1 MAVKIVEQDLHEE
14 FQATIREAAANAK
27 PLQIIGG
34 GSKAFYGNASEGEAL
49 TVSGH
54 SGVIDYDP
62 AELVITLRAGCKLK
76 DVEALLA
83 EHDQM
88 FGFEPPQFSD
98 QATIGG
104 MIASGLSG
112 PRRAYSGAVRDFIL
126 GVKILDGRGD
136 VLNFGGRV
144 IKNVAGFDLSRLM
157 VGAMGTLGVLLE
169 VSLRVIPKFETE
181 TTLSFEHNTA
191 EEHIQWI
198 NELGGRPLPL
208 SASMWH
214 KGQSLI
220 RLSGSERGVSSAVEK
235 LGGDQSGNQS
245 GELGEDVWDQLR
257 EQSHTFFK
265 DNSSKS
271 NGHLMRIAVPPTTNF
286 QLKQDQ
292 LIEWGGAQRWLQG
305 GSDLEVLRG
314 RVSHFHGSLCIF
326 RGSNETH
333 PAFQAPNDAVLTL
346 HRSLKSKFDPARI
359 FNRDRLYLGL

>member
-1 MAVKIVEQDLHEE
+1 MVINIAEQNLREE
-14 FQATIREAAANAK
+14 FQATIREAVANAE
-27 PLQIIGG
+27 PLQIVGG

-49 TVSGH
+49 AVSGH

-62 AELVITLRAGCKLK
+62 AELVITLRACCTLK

-88 FGFEPPQFSD
+88 FGFEPPRFSD

-112 PRRAYSGAVRDFIL
+112 PRRAFSGAVRDFIL
-126 GVKILDGRGD
+126 GVKIIDGRGD

-169 VSLRVIPKFETE
+169 VSLRVIPKHETE
-181 TTLSFEHNTA
+181 TTLSFVHDSA
-191 EEHIQWI
+191 EDHIQWI

-235 LGGDQSGNQS
+235 LGGEQ
-245 GELGEDVWDQLR
+245 GEDVWDQLR
-257 EQSHTFFK
+257 EQSHSFFS
-265 DNSSKS
+265 DAASKS
-271 NGHLMRIAVPPTTNF
+271 KRRLMRISVPPTTHF
-286 QLKQDQ
+286 QLNQDQ
-292 LIEWGGAQRWLQG
+292 LIEWGGAQRWLHG
-305 GSDLEVLRG
+305 DSDLEALRG
-314 RVSHFHGSLCIF
+314 RVSHLHGSLCVF
-326 RGSNETH
+326 RGSSE
-333 PAFQAPNDAVLTL
+333 PQPVFQALNDAVLTL

-359 FNRDRLYLGL
+359 FNRDRLYPGL

>member
-1 MAVKIVEQDLHEE
+1 MAVKIIEKDLHEE

-27 PLQIIGG
+27 PLQIIGS

-62 AELVITLRAGCKLK
+62 AELVITLRAGCKLA

-83 EHDQM
+83 ENNQM

-112 PRRAYSGAVRDFIL
+112 PRRAFSGAVRDFIL

-181 TTLSFEHNTA
+181 TTLSFVHDSA
-191 EEHIQWI
+191 EDHIQWI

-214 KGQSLI
+214 KGQSSI

-235 LGGDQSGNQS
+235 LGGEQG

-257 EQSHTFFK
+257 EQSHSFFS
-265 DNSSKS
+265 DAASKS
-271 NGHLMRIAVPPTTNF
+271 KGHLMRIAVPPTTHF
-286 QLKQDQ
+286 QLNQDQ
-292 LIEWGGAQRWLQG
+292 LIEWGGAQRWLHG
-305 GSDLEVLRG
+305 DSDLEALRG
-314 RVSHFHGSLCIF
+314 RVSHFHGNLCVF
-326 RGSNETH
+326 RASSETH
-333 PAFQAPNDAVLTL
+333 PAFQALNDAVLTL

-359 FNRDRLYLGL
+359 FNRDRLYPGL

>member
-49 TVSGH
+49 DVSGH

-76 DVEALLA
+76 DVETLLA
-83 EHDQM
+83 EHNQM
-88 FGFEPPQFSD
+88 FGFEPPLFSD

-112 PRRAYSGAVRDFIL
+112 PRRAFSGAVRDFIL

-181 TTLSFEHNTA
+181 ATLSFVHETA
-191 EEHIQWI
+191 EDHIQWI

-220 RLSGSERGVSSAVEK
+220 RLSGSERGVSSAIEK
-235 LGGDQSGNQS
+235 LGGESSDA
-245 GELGEDVWDQLR
+245 VWEQLK
-257 EQSHTFFK
+257 EQNYPFFK
-265 DNSSKS
+265 GQTS
-271 NGHLMRIAVPPTTNF
+271 LMRISLPPTTHF
-286 QLKQDQ
+286 QLNRDQ

-305 GSDLEVLRG
+305 GSDMEVLRG
-314 RVSHFHGSLCIF
+314 RASHFHGSLCIF
-326 RGSNETH
+326 RGSSETH
-333 PAFQAPNDAVLTL
+333 PAFQAPDDAVLSL

>member
-1 MAVKIVEQDLHEE
+1 MAVNITEQDLHEE
-14 FQATIREAAANAK
+14 LQARIREAAANAE
-27 PLQIIGG
+27 PLQIVGG

-49 TVSGH
+49 AVSGH

-62 AELVITLRAGCKLK
+62 AELVITLRAGCRLK
-76 DVEALLA
+76 DVETLLA
-83 EHDQM
+83 EHGQM

-104 MIASGLSG
+104 VIACGLCG
-112 PRRAYSGAVRDFIL
+112 PRRAFSGAVRDFIL

-136 VLNFGGRV
+136 LLNFGGRV

-169 VSLRVIPKFETE
+169 VSLRVIPRHETE
-181 TTLSFEHNTA
+181 TTLSFEHETA
-191 EEHIQWI
+191 EDHIDWI

-220 RLSGSERGVSSAVEK
+220 RLSGSEGGVNSAVEK
-235 LGGDQSGNQS
+235 LGGES
-245 GELGEDVWDQLR
+245 GEDLWSALR
-257 EQSHTFFK
+257 EQSHGFFK
-265 DNSSKS
+265 DQ
-271 NGHLMRIAVPPTTNF
+271 GHLMRIAVPPTTHF

-292 LIEWGGAQRWLQG
+292 LIEWGGAQRWLNG
-305 GSDLEVLRG
+305 VSDLEVLRG
-314 RVSHFHGSLCIF
+314 RVSHFHGSLCVF
-326 RGSNETH
+326 RGSSETH

-359 FNRDRLYLGL
+359 FNRGRLYPGL